1 MDFNFF
7 PSQTM
12 NENRKGPSTFYEKQL
27 LWKQSRE
34 KMLESERI
42 RKSQEEEE
50 KGIEEFKSSPKII
63 NLSRKISKPQK
74 NSRMQTIIADLNRV
88 NEILKT

>member
-1 MDFNFF
+1 
-7 PSQTM
+7 M
-12 NENRKGPSTFYEKQL
+12 NENRKGPSTFHEKQL
-27 LWKQSRE
+27 LWKRSRE

-50 KGIEEFKSSPKII
+50 KAIEEFKSSPKII

-74 NSRMQTIIADLNRV
+74 NSRMQTIIADLNRI
-88 NEILKT
+88 NEILKI